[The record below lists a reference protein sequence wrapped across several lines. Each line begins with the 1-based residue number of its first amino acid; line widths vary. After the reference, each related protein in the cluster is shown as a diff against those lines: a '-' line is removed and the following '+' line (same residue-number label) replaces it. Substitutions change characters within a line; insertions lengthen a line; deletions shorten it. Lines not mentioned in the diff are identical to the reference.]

1 MTKPCL
7 CPGALELREDTAQY
21 VCLGILQVAGLQK
34 STVSRLAF
42 LEVSRWIKLLN
53 LPHHLGKFRSAHAT
67 SAKVP

>member
-1 MTKPCL
+1 MKILLST
-7 CPGALELREDTAQY
+7 
-21 VCLGILQVAGLQK
+21 VSLGILQVAGLQK